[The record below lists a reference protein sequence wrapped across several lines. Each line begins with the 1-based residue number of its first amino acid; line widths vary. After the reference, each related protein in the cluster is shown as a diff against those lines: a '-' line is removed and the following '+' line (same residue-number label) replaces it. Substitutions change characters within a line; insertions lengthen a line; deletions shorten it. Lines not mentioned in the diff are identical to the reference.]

1 MKLYQIYI
9 PELASYVKYK
19 VLSPEE
25 IETTIAELSNK
36 TTKEFKLGVLENIVY
51 NIKSEIS
58 DLLRLMPRETAE
70 KCIEA
75 LYNRVRNV
83 KSWHRYRSMD

>member
-1 MKLYQIYI
+1 MKLYQIYV
-9 PELASYVKYK
+9 PELASYVKYR

-25 IETTIAELSNK
+25 IETTIIDLSSK
-36 TTKEFKLGVLENIVY
+36 TPKEFKLGVLESIVY

-75 LYNRVRNV
+75 LYNRVRNA
-83 KSWHRYRSMD
+83 KSRYRH